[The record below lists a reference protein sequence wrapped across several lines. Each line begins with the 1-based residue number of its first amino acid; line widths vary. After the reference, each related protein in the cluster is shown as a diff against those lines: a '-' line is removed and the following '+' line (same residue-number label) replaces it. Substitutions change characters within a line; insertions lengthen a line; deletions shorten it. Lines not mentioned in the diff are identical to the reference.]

1 MRNPEIGVL
10 LITLYNRILQYLSPN
25 KVHVMIAGQIVRSGG
40 PELADELEDK
50 GYAGLQAELGLA
62 TEEEPVDEGD
72 DFLAGL

>member
-1 MRNPEIGVL
+1 
-10 LITLYNRILQYLSPN
+10 
-25 KVHVMIAGQIVRSGG
+25 MIAGQIVRSGG